1 MVQKKLCRQVFV
13 KDIENGMIIGKDIL
27 GPKGEILLAKGFK
40 ITTAVVIRRLLNQ
53 HGIVLV
59 SILKEEEQ
67 SSIQEF
73 ARVKGKTGTMLDV
86 IDNEELIKIIHE
98 FSDDRKNMKESFDR
112 FIEGGKIEK
121 QEIENKINDILEIF
135 DEDANIFR
143 IMQNV
148 KHLDDI
154 TYSHCHNVA
163 LISYTIG
170 CWMGLGKEDLEE
182 LVLSG
187 MLTDIG
193 KTRIDE
199 KLLNKKGILTDDE
212 FTDLKRHS
220 TLSHEII
227 KDYDFISER
236 VKKAV
241 LLHHER
247 IDGSGYP
254 LGLKGDDI
262 PLFARIIAIAD
273 VYNAL
278 VSDRPYR
285 DKKTP
290 FEAIKILETEYMDKL
305 DINILYLFLRRI
317 ASNYI
322 GQRILINN
330 DERGEI
336 VFIPK
341 HNIHRPVIKFQ
352 DSGQVV
358 DLGDSKYMHLDIV
371 EFF

>member
-1 MVQKKLCRQVFV
+1 M
-13 KDIENGMIIGKDIL
+13 
-27 GPKGEILLAKGFK
+27 LAKGFK

-59 SILKEEEQ
+59 SILKEEQ

-73 ARVKGKTGTMLDV
+73 ARVKGKTGTMLDA

-98 FSDDRKNMKESFDR
+98 FSDDRENMKNLLTDLL
-112 FIEGGKIEK
+112 KA
-121 QEIENKINDILEIF
+121 ENRKTRDELIKINDILEIF
-135 DEDANIFR
+135 EENANIFR
-143 IMQNV
+143 IMQNI

-154 TYSHCHNVA
+154 TYSHCYNVG

-170 CWMGLGKEDLEE
+170 RWMGLGKEDLEE

-371 EFF
+371 EFFRENKNYKYGNN